1 MKRID
6 INEILIGIIESGKEF
21 EELTE
26 VEQKVLAL
34 RGDLDK
40 FKKTEECT
48 ERAFM
53 GAFIGKLAGDLKT
66 QGVII

>member
-21 EELTE
+21 EQLTD

-34 RGDLDK
+34 RGALDK
-40 FKKTEECT
+40 FKKLEECS
-48 ERAFM
+48 EKAFM
-53 GAFIGKLAGDLKT
+53 EAFIGKLAGDLKA

>member
-6 INEILIGIIESGKEF
+6 INEILIGIMESGKEF

-34 RGDLDK
+34 RGALDK
-40 FKKTEECT
+40 FKKLEECT
-48 ERAFM
+48 EKAFY
-53 GAFIGKLAGDLKT
+53 GAFIGRLAGDLKA